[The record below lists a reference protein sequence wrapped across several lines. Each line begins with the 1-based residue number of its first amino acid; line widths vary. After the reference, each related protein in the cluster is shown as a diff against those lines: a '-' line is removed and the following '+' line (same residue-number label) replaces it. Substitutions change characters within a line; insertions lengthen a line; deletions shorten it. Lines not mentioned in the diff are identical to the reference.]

1 MIRCAAITAGC
12 AVLGGCGWVDFEARP
27 GATSVVDLFFAQPS
41 PLEAAQMAIDPYNP
55 NDRYRGTLLLANAP
69 FAGEPVYLQ
78 LFEDN
83 IKDAD
88 PSVRTAAA
96 RALANHG
103 QPRHVPML
111 IEALGDEDRLVRQ
124 EAARGLQRL
133 HDARAI
139 NPLIRAMREET
150 EPSADVR
157 TEAALAL
164 GQYAQHRVLD
174 ALIQALD
181 DRSLTVNRAAESS
194 LRTLTG
200 QDLGLDRTV
209 WGAWSIETTDA
220 FAQRQPYLFPV
231 FNRERYIIEYLPF
244 IPRPPNETPATPA
257 GMPPNAEPASR

>member
-1 MIRCAAITAGC
+1 MIGRAAICVACAAM
-12 AVLGGCGWVDFEARP
+12 GGCGWVDFEPRP
-27 GATSVVDLFFAQPS
+27 GATGLMDAFFTQPT

-69 FAGEPVYLQ
+69 FAGEPVYLR

-88 PSVRTAAA
+88 PSVRTAAT

-103 QPRHVPML
+103 QPRHVPLL
-111 IEALGDEDRLVRQ
+111 IEALSDEDRLVRQ

-133 HDARAI
+133 HDVRAI
-139 NPLIRAMREET
+139 NPLIRAMRERT
-150 EPSADVR
+150 EDSADVR

-164 GQYAQHRVLD
+164 GQYAEHRVLD
-174 ALIQALD
+174 ALFEALD

-200 QDLGLDRTV
+200 QDLGLDRTMWV
-209 WGAWSIETTDA
+209 AWSLETTDA
-220 FAQRQPYLFPV
+220 FAGRQAYLFPV
-231 FNRERYIIEYLPF
+231 FSRQRYIIEYLPF
-244 IPRPPNETPATPA
+244 IPRPPNETPAAPA
-257 GMPPNAEPASR
+257 GMPRGEEPSSR